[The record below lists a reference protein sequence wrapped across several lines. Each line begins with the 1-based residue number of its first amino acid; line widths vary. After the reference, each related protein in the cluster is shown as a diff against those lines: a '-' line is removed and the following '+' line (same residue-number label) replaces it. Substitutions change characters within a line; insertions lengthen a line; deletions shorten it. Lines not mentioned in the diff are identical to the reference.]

1 MSRPPLA
8 GSVSHDRA
16 AHPSPPEERLLLAAS
31 DVQPGDY
38 LLTVGLVRHVRVAGG
53 LVALHGERMC
63 IVDEETQVWVSR
75 CRS

>member
-1 MSRPPLA
+1 MAA
-8 GSVSHDRA
+8 G
-16 AHPSPPEERLLLAAS
+16 

-53 LVALHGERMC
+53 LVALHGNQMC
-63 IVDEETQVWVSR
+63 ILDEETQVWVTR

>member
-16 AHPSPPEERLLLAAS
+16 AHPPPPEERLLLEAR